1 CNGKRPETRASGR
14 REAWREQGADGVA
27 RRRGPSTRWR
37 GMRGLPRWGSAERMQ
52 GDHDPATCVDGVH
65 LNAAGHAAG
74 SASADTRCRFM
85 PLPRIQLEQYVLV
98 SASDA

>member
-1 CNGKRPETRASGR
+1 
-14 REAWREQGADGVA
+14 
-27 RRRGPSTRWR
+27 
-37 GMRGLPRWGSAERMQ
+37 MQ